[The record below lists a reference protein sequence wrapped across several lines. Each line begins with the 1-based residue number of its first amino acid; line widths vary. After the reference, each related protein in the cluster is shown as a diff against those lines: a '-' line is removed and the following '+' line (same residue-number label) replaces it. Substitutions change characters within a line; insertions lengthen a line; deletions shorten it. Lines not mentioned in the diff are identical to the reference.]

1 MTAIANREKLLVSG
15 AHTEHEQASLN
26 DHAAVEVSDAQTSGG
41 QPTATPLV
49 DSTTDTKAT
58 AHDDSMTTVNIMCEK
73 LHVPSTYRGR
83 LISES
88 STFWPHT
95 HSLSSIHKPG
105 SPVCTPT
112 KPNLHCDTV
121 TDADLADEAFQSSP
135 ESMHEQPDSPFR
147 QQLVVPFCWGAA
159 SPVERKQQQLSDAH
173 AYKKAGDA
181 AYRAKRFPDALDQ
194 YTKSIVTLPDNAV
207 LLNNRASVCL
217 KLRRW
222 EEARADST
230 AALCLRPACGNA
242 SKAHCRIAKTMLV
255 ENNIT
260 EADDVVQIGLY
271 KDPEHTEL
279 NALQALIMKI
289 RSEIDPPDQP
299 CCQDQPSNPISQH
312 RPTSTS
318 CAKPESVKF
327 IPDQPGSPSCKHT
340 SATVTDS
347 CLATTD
353 AESTLAKPVAEPN
366 MAGSLAV
373 QEGHGVVPVGA
384 IAKATQLHSTSSK
397 HATAIAQAAAA
408 RRKSASRITV
418 KPGALATL
426 SARAAALSPS
436 ASSPSASQHKA
447 AAPLDSLAK
456 AKRHAAE
463 TESGARHTETAD
475 VAAPTA
481 ADQES
486 VSRAATRV
494 KAQSM
499 LPEQALATRNAAH
512 PAADKQADSKSVKT
526 AALSSSLPGAAA
538 ASPAFARLCLFQPP
552 GSTKA
557 VSGVSHSTRPESTHV
572 TLDQSQLA
580 AAVVQA
586 EAALEGAAGKTANAP
601 AAASGVTASAASRLQ
616 VQSCSRNAPETFAFR
631 AIVNQQ
637 PLSDTAAP
645 HALPAKPQPGKKMHA
660 KPRVSSSAVPQAELA
675 NSTAAGQN
683 VHIGKVHHHCSLTT
697 LHRLTTLSQFH
708 DETEV
713 GIVGLRGVL
722 ALEADLSAIST
733 ISPVL
738 DVHDQLGC
746 LACSPM

>member
-1 MTAIANREKLLVSG
+1 
-15 AHTEHEQASLN
+15 
-26 DHAAVEVSDAQTSGG
+26 
-41 QPTATPLV
+41 
-49 DSTTDTKAT
+49 
-58 AHDDSMTTVNIMCEK
+58 
-73 LHVPSTYRGR
+73 
-83 LISES
+83 
-88 STFWPHT
+88 
-95 HSLSSIHKPG
+95 
-105 SPVCTPT
+105 
-112 KPNLHCDTV
+112 
-121 TDADLADEAFQSSP
+121 
-135 ESMHEQPDSPFR
+135 
-147 QQLVVPFCWGAA
+147 
-159 SPVERKQQQLSDAH
+159 
-173 AYKKAGDA
+173 
-181 AYRAKRFPDALDQ
+181 
-194 YTKSIVTLPDNAV
+194 
-207 LLNNRASVCL
+207 
-217 KLRRW
+217 
-222 EEARADST
+222 
-230 AALCLRPACGNA
+230 
-242 SKAHCRIAKTMLV
+242 
-255 ENNIT
+255 
-260 EADDVVQIGLY
+260 
-271 KDPEHTEL
+271 
-279 NALQALIMKI
+279 MKI

-675 NSTAAGQN
+675 NSTAAGLGLASATSVQPHYNSSDN
-683 VHIGKVHHHCSLTT
+683 VFQH
-697 LHRLTTLSQFH
+697 
-708 DETEV
+708 
-713 GIVGLRGVL
+713 L
-722 ALEADLSAIST
+722 ASHAST
-733 ISPVL
+733 IQNPARKICARHDL
-738 DVHDQLGC
+738 DSFKQVWSELGTSVHGRAECPYGEGAPSLQSNHP
-746 LACSPM
+746 A